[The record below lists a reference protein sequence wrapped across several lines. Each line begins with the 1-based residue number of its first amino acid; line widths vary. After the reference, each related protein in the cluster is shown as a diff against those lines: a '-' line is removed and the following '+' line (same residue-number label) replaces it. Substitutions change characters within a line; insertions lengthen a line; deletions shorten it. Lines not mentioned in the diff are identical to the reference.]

1 MRRKVTLNLDES
13 FVAMLDAARG
23 HVPRSRYIE
32 QLALAE
38 GESATS
44 QANYA
49 RAMLAVSQGADPESG
64 PLIIKS
70 PAKDER
76 SPEPQA
82 GSEAS
87 QESPKSFWPP
97 SEITA
102 ADVEAAEAERRARV
116 KPPLPRPIIQKRG
129 T

>member
-23 HVPRSRYIE
+23 HVPRSRYVE

-49 RAMLAVSQGADPESG
+49 RAMLAVSRGADPENG
-64 PLIIKS
+64 PLVIKA

-76 SPEPQA
+76 SPEPQR
-82 GSEAS
+82 EAH
-87 QESPKSFWPP
+87 
-97 SEITA
+97 A
-102 ADVEAAEAERRARV
+102 AAERQMGKSPEESIAAVQRAQSV
-116 KPPLPRPIIQKRG
+116 KPPLPRPIIQKRQ
-129 T
+129 

>member
-1 MRRKVTLNLDES
+1 MRRKVTVNLDES

-23 HVPRSRYIE
+23 HVPRSRYLE

-44 QANYA
+44 QVNYA
-49 RAMLAVSQGADPESG
+49 RTMLAVSQGADTENG
-64 PLIIKS
+64 PLVIKP

-76 SPEPQA
+76 SPEPRTEFQA
-82 GSEAS
+82 ATDDILDDLHSG
-87 QESPKSFWPP
+87 P
-97 SEITA
+97 IT
-102 ADVEAAEAERRARV
+102 EQLETPRA
-116 KPPLPRPIIQKRG
+116 KPPLQRPIIQKRG